1 MFNEMDKTGYGELNS
16 ALKSLIKNNCFT
28 SFTVNGTAIS
38 PVKFEDV
45 FPIIAGGKISL
56 SIENNGLK
64 IETIND
70 PVEYITQVGTNY
82 AVYNTGKIE
91 QWGTIVTNGNSC
103 VTTTFP
109 IQFTCA
115 PANINISL
123 TPVCR
128 SSTYNNSSPNNCP
141 NVKAITQT
149 NFAALLSG
157 ASTTWNLFY
166 FATGK

>member
-28 SFTVNGTAIS
+28 SFTVNGTAIY
-38 PVKFEDV
+38 PTKFEDAL
-45 FPIIAGGKISL
+45 PIIAGGKISL
-56 SIENNGLK
+56 SIVNNGLK
-64 IETIND
+64 IETVND

-91 QWGTIVTNGNSC
+91 QWGTIITNKNNWVT
-103 VTTTFP
+103 VAFP
-109 IQFTCA
+109 IRFTCD
-115 PANINISL
+115 PTDINISL

-128 SSTYNNSSPNNCP
+128 SSTYNGSSPTYSP
-141 NVKAITQT
+141 NVKAISQNNFGCLLT
-149 NFAALLSG
+149 N